1 MKNKKL
7 IISVMVYILFALV
20 YWKLRRQ
27 MTKSYGETGNIILLV
42 FLVALSYVFYN
53 TYYKVF

>member
-7 IISVMVYILFALV
+7 LISAIVYILFALV
-20 YWKLRRQ
+20 YWKLRRS
-27 MTKSYGETGNIILLV
+27 MTKSYGETGNVILLV
-42 FLVALSYVFYN
+42 FLVALSYTFYN